1 MTNYKFLTY
10 AEAINQ
16 ATSQSMK
23 HDKDIILLGQL
34 VDYQSGVFG
43 TTSGLIEKFGKERV
57 RDFPVAESL
66 MTSMALGL
74 TTAKKKAILVHHR
87 LDFMF
92 YSMDAIVNWISLWKF
107 KSGYNNTKVPIVI
120 RAIIGKGWGQG
131 PQHSKSVHS
140 WFANL
145 PGVRVALPTN
155 SFDAKG
161 LLIESIFSNIPTI
174 IIEHRSLFQGKTHV
188 PVPMYKIKF
197 GKANLLR
204 KGSDITVV
212 CIGYIVNDAMKASD
226 FLKKDHSIDI
236 EVIDIRTL
244 NPIDKKTI
252 SKSIKRTGRLLVLD
266 SSWTEYGSS
275 SEVITTMVEN
285 SWKFLKNKPE
295 RLAFPDSHTPMSYE
309 MEKKYYPDYRS
320 IIKKIKSMIL
330 AK

>member
-1 MTNYKFLTY
+1 MAKYKFLSY

-23 HDKDIILLGQL
+23 FDKNIILLGQL

-74 TTAKKKAILVHHR
+74 TTAKKRTILVHHR

-107 KSGYNNTKVPIVI
+107 KSGNKNTKVPIVI

-174 IIEHRSLFQGKTHV
+174 IIEHRSLFQGKTYV
-188 PVPMYKIKF
+188 PEQMYRIKF
-197 GKANLLR
+197 GKANLLKR
-204 KGSDITVV
+204 GKDISIV
-212 CIGYIVNDAMKASD
+212 CIGYIINDAMKASEL
-226 FLKKDHSIDI
+226 LKKEQNIDI

-244 NPIDKKTI
+244 NPIDKTTI
-252 SKSIKRTGRLLVLD
+252 SKSIKKTGRLLVLD
-266 SSWTEYGSS
+266 SSWTDFGAS
-275 SEVITTMVEN
+275 SEVITLMIEN
-285 SWKFLKNKPE
+285 YWKFLKHKPE
-295 RLAFPDSHTPMSYE
+295 RLAFPNSHTPMSFK
-309 MEKKYYPDYRS
+309 MERKYYPDYRS
-320 IIKKIKSMIL
+320 IIKKIRDMLK
-330 AK
+330 K